1 MATDADIG
9 SNGNVTYEIT
19 SGLFKGNFS
28 VEAESGF
35 IKSTNPLDFEQ
46 LAMYELFVTAKDGGV
61 PQKSSTVKVTV
72 NIINIDDNAPEFGT
86 TSEVKVSEGAVIGTP
101 VVKFNAT
108 DKDGGSL
115 TYSIKSGNTG
125 DVFEIESASGRL
137 KTKGALDRETTA
149 KYNLTVSVTDASN
162 KETTAHIPIVIT
174 DVNDNAPKFDY
185 NRYTG
190 SIVENRVKGTI
201 LCAVFKLILLII
213 NVHLQF

>member
-1 MATDADIG
+1 M
-9 SNGNVTYEIT
+9 
-19 SGLFKGNFS
+19 
-28 VEAESGF
+28 
-35 IKSTNPLDFEQ
+35 
-46 LAMYELFVTAKDGGV
+46 FVTAKDGGV

-115 TYSIKSGNTG
+115 SYSIKNGNIG
-125 DVFEIESASGRL
+125 NAFEIESATGRL
-137 KTKGALDRETTA
+137 KTKAILDRETTA
-149 KYNLTVSVTDASN
+149 LYNLTVSVTDASS
-162 KETTAHIPIVIT
+162 KETTAHIPIIIT

-190 SIVENRVKGTI
+190 SIMENKAKGIIAGTI
-201 LCAVFKLILLII
+201 FKS
-213 NVHLQF
+213 NVIDNQH